1 MPHAANR
8 SVSLVDSG
16 ILDRQNHVR
25 VTLVYSNVGVRWT
38 TSTRKG
44 SAVSASSEP
53 DEVMLQARNVE
64 FDWAD
69 LPMHWIPGDPFTT
82 HVLNVLHLLLP
93 AGEEWFVET
102 FKQALP
108 YIEDEKLRDDVI
120 GFIGQ
125 EAVHAGAHSGVL
137 VHLKE
142 SGLDPTPFTDQMD
155 WAFGKV
161 LGSRPV
167 TSLRTK
173 NNLVERLALI
183 AAIEHATAFLGDWV
197 LNADGLDR
205 AGVDPTMLD
214 LLRWHGAEEVEHR
227 SVAYET
233 MRYFDKREVRR
244 LRTQLIASP
253 MLVFMWIRGVRFLMA
268 NDPLLQSLPAK
279 RRRPHW
285 SDWRASA
292 KRGTLPKMSHVVIRM
307 SRYLSRS
314 YHPSDE
320 GSTSQAVHYL
330 ASSPAAQAAAR

>member
-1 MPHAANR
+1 M
-8 SVSLVDSG
+8 
-16 ILDRQNHVR
+16 
-25 VTLVYSNVGVRWT
+25 
-38 TSTRKG
+38 STH
-44 SAVSASSEP
+44 SEP

-64 FDWAD
+64 FDWST

-108 YIEDEKLRDDVI
+108 FIEDEKLRDDVI

-125 EAVHAGAHSGVL
+125 EAVHAGAHTGVL
-137 VHLKE
+137 RHLQD

-161 LGSRPV
+161 LGSHPV
-167 TSLRTK
+167 TSLRDK

-205 AGVDPTMLD
+205 ANVDPTMLD

-227 SVAYET
+227 SVAYDT
-233 MRYFDKREVRR
+233 MRYFDKREIRRVRT
-244 LRTQLIASP
+244 LFIVAP
-253 MLVFMWIRGVRFLMA
+253 MLVFMWIRGMRFLMA
-268 NDPLLQSLPAK
+268 KDPLLADLPRR
-279 RRRPHW
+279 RRRPHL

-292 KRGTLPKMSHVVIRM
+292 KRGTLPEFRHLAVRM
-307 SRYLSRS
+307 ARYLRPS
-314 YHPSDE
+314 YHPSQE
-320 GSTSQAVHYL
+320 GSTAQAVRYL

>member
-1 MPHAANR
+1 M
-8 SVSLVDSG
+8 
-16 ILDRQNHVR
+16 
-25 VTLVYSNVGVRWT
+25 
-38 TSTRKG
+38 ST
-44 SAVSASSEP
+44 SSEP

-64 FDWAD
+64 FDWSS
-69 LPMHWIPGDPFTT
+69 LPMHWIPGDPFGT

-108 YIEDEKLRDDVI
+108 FIEDEKLRDDVI

-137 VHLKE
+137 KHLQE

-161 LGSRPV
+161 LGSHPV
-167 TSLRTK
+167 TSMRSK

-205 AGVDPTMLD
+205 ADVDPTMLD

-227 SVAYET
+227 SVAYDT
-233 MRYFDKREVRR
+233 MRYFDKREIRRVRT
-244 LRTQLIASP
+244 LFIVAP
-253 MLVFMWIRGVRFLMA
+253 MLVFMWLRGVRFLMA
-268 NDPLLQSLPAK
+268 NDPLLAELPRH
-279 RRRPHW
+279 RRRPHL

-292 KRGTLPKMSHVVIRM
+292 KRGTLPEFRHLTIRM
-307 SRYLSRS
+307 ARYLRRS
-314 YHPSDE
+314 YHPSQE
-320 GSTSQAVHYL
+320 GSTAQAVRYL

>member
-1 MPHAANR
+1 
-8 SVSLVDSG
+8 
-16 ILDRQNHVR
+16 
-25 VTLVYSNVGVRWT
+25 
-38 TSTRKG
+38 
-44 SAVSASSEP
+44 
-53 DEVMLQARNVE
+53 MLQARNVE
-64 FDWAD
+64 FDWSS
-69 LPMHWIPGDPFTT
+69 LPMHWIPGDPFGT

-108 YIEDEKLRDDVI
+108 FIEDEKLRDDVI

-137 VHLKE
+137 KHLQE

-161 LGSRPV
+161 LGSHPV
-167 TSLRTK
+167 TSMRSK

-205 AGVDPTMLD
+205 ADVDPTMLD

-227 SVAYET
+227 SVAYDT
-233 MRYFDKREVRR
+233 MRYFDKREIRRVRT
-244 LRTQLIASP
+244 LFIVAP
-253 MLVFMWIRGVRFLMA
+253 MLVFMWLRGVRFLMA
-268 NDPLLQSLPAK
+268 NDPLLAELPRH
-279 RRRPHW
+279 RRRPHL

-292 KRGTLPKMSHVVIRM
+292 KRGTLPEFRHLTIRM
-307 SRYLSRS
+307 ARYLRRS
-314 YHPSDE
+314 YHPSQE
-320 GSTSQAVHYL
+320 GSTAQAVRYL

>member
-1 MPHAANR
+1 M
-8 SVSLVDSG
+8 S
-16 ILDRQNHVR
+16 
-25 VTLVYSNVGVRWT
+25 T
-38 TSTRKG
+38 T
-44 SAVSASSEP
+44 SEP

-64 FDWAD
+64 FDWSR

-125 EAVHAGAHSGVL
+125 EAVHAGAHTGVL
-137 VHLKE
+137 KHLQE

-161 LGSRPV
+161 LGSHPV
-167 TSLRTK
+167 TSLRDK

-244 LRTQLIASP
+244 LRTLFIVAP

-268 NDPLLQSLPAK
+268 KDPLLADLPK
-279 RRRPHW
+279 YRRRPHMA
-285 SDWRASA
+285 DWRASA
-292 KRGTLPKMSHVVIRM
+292 KRGTLPEFRHLAVRM
-307 SRYLSRS
+307 GRYLRRS
-314 YHPSDE
+314 YHPSQE
-320 GSTSQAVHYL
+320 GSTAQAVRYL

>member
-1 MPHAANR
+1 M
-8 SVSLVDSG
+8 
-16 ILDRQNHVR
+16 
-25 VTLVYSNVGVRWT
+25 
-38 TSTRKG
+38 STH
-44 SAVSASSEP
+44 SEP

-64 FDWAD
+64 FDWST

-108 YIEDEKLRDDVI
+108 FIEDEKLRDDVI

-125 EAVHAGAHSGVL
+125 EAVHAGAHTGVL
-137 VHLKE
+137 RHLQD

-161 LGSRPV
+161 LGSHPV
-167 TSLRTK
+167 TSLRDK

-205 AGVDPTMLD
+205 ANVDPTMLD

-227 SVAYET
+227 SVAYDT
-233 MRYFDKREVRR
+233 MRYFDKREIRRVRT
-244 LRTQLIASP
+244 LFIVAP
-253 MLVFMWIRGVRFLMA
+253 MLVFMWVRGMRFLMA
-268 NDPLLQSLPAK
+268 KDPLLADLPRR
-279 RRRPHW
+279 RRRPHL

-292 KRGTLPKMSHVVIRM
+292 KRGTLPEFRHLAVRM
-307 SRYLSRS
+307 ARYLRPS
-314 YHPSDE
+314 YHPSQE
-320 GSTSQAVHYL
+320 GSTAQAVRYL